1 MTLPTRQRARSAADK
16 QQRRAQILATALVM
30 WDAHSVASFTMA
42 EVAARSGL
50 AKGTLYLY
58 FETKE
63 ELLLALLEGL
73 LVGWF
78 DALDGGLAEA
88 GLCEIAQIASLLSAV
103 LSERPALTRLLP
115 LAATIFEHNI
125 PLESARAYKEL
136 LLDRSARSAAG
147 LERCL
152 SFLQP
157 GEGLW
162 LLLQLYALIVGLGQM
177 ADPAPMAR
185 RLLDEERLAPL
196 RVAFDP
202 AFHRSITT
210 LLHGMQA
217 ETRLAR
223 CGLATH
229 HGENLA
235 GDEA

>member
-1 MTLPTRQRARSAADK
+1 VTLPPKQRARSAADK
-16 QQRRAQILATALVM
+16 QQRRAQILATALAM
-30 WDAHSVASFTMA
+30 WDDHSFASFAMA

-58 FETKE
+58 FQTKE

-78 DALDGGLAEA
+78 DALDAGLAEA
-88 GLCEIAQIASLLSAV
+88 GPWDVERVASLLCVV
-103 LSERPALTRLLP
+103 LDERHALTRLLP

-152 SFLQP
+152 PFLAP

-185 RLLDEERLAPL
+185 QLLDEERLSPL
-196 RVAFDP
+196 RVAFGP
-202 AFHRSITT
+202 AFRRCITT

-217 ETRLAR
+217 
-223 CGLATH
+223 GK
-229 HGENLA
+229 
-235 GDEA
+235 